1 MATYVNDLRLKEIG
15 TGESSGTWGTE
26 TNVNL
31 ELIGEALGYATEG
44 ITTNADTHATT
55 VADGSTDPGRAMY
68 IKYTGALDSDC
79 TITIAPNTMSRVH
92 FIENATT
99 DSGSSGPYNI
109 IISQG
114 SGANVTIPNGFV
126 KAVYLDGAGSGAAVT
141 EAFTDLS
148 VGGNLLID
156 GTTPKLTIGDGG
168 AEDTAIV
175 FDGNAQDFYIGLDDS
190 ADDLIIGLGST
201 VGTTPIISVDEN
213 KDVAIPDGS
222 LTITT
227 ADNTTQLTLKSTD
240 ADASV
245 GPQLDLTR
253 DSASPAASDTLGR
266 IRWLGEDD
274 AGNSLGYAHISTY
287 LVDPSDGSESA
298 EFELDVRKAGTSR
311 SRMKMTNTETVF
323 NNEQIDLD
331 FRVESNDRN
340 YMLFVDAG
348 NNRIGINDSEPQ
360 QLVDIYDS
368 TLPVVRLTN
377 GRNEGVG
384 SDYDLGKIEFF
395 SDDSSG
401 TGARVLT
408 EINAIADAGST
419 APGGIFVIKT
429 AVTNSAAVERVR
441 FDAGN
446 EVVFNDTQVDTNF
459 RVESDGN
466 ANMIFVDAGSDHVN
480 IGTSTDH
487 GGVFNIETAD
497 NSVNLVL
504 ACTDTD
510 TSSGPILDLTR
521 DAGNVPSDGDVMG
534 VIRFRNDNS
543 DLVMHNYATIETRA
557 VDVSAGTE
565 DGRLEIQTIFGGDV
579 VSRINLTHEETV
591 FNDNS
596 KELNHRVE
604 SDSNTHMLFVDGD
617 DDLVHVGTSS
627 RTHNSNTAQA
637 FIVSGG
643 STGSTT
649 PVAMIIDEDG
659 SVEGSSC
666 LLELSFTDDDA
677 FSAARY
683 IQFRDQ
689 GGTQGTISGTGDG
702 TVDYNTS
709 SDERLKEGI
718 KDTESKWDAL
728 KAIKV
733 RDYIWKRSGNA
744 DTGFIA
750 QELNEHWPNAVSE
763 GGEDVAQDPWSV
775 DYGKLTPILTKAL
788 QEAME
793 KIENLE
799 AEVAKL
805 KGE

>member
-1 MATYVNDLRLKEIG
+1 MALTKAPA
-15 TGESSGTWGTE
+15 
-26 TNVNL
+26 
-31 ELIGEALGYATEG
+31 ELL
-44 ITTNADTHATT
+44 N
-55 VADGSTDPGRAMY
+55 
-68 IKYTGALDSDC
+68 LDSSL
-79 TITIAPNTMSRVH
+79 TIS
-92 FIENATT
+92 
-99 DSGSSGPYNI
+99 
-109 IISQG
+109 
-114 SGANVTIPNGFV
+114 
-126 KAVYLDGAGSGAAVT
+126 
-141 EAFTDLS
+141 
-148 VGGNLLID
+148 
-156 GTTPKLTIGDGG
+156 GTTPSLTIGDAG
-168 AEDTAIV
+168 AEDTKIV

-227 ADNTTQLTLKSTD
+227 ADNLTQLTLTSTD

-245 GPQLDLTR
+245 GPRMDLKR
-253 DSASPAASDTLGR
+253 DSSSPAADDSLGA
-266 IRWLGEDD
+266 IRWMGEDD
-274 AGNSLGYAHISTY
+274 TGTALSYAHTMAYIE
-287 LVDPSDGSESA
+287 DPSNGSEDGK
-298 EFELDVRKAGTSR
+298 FEIDVRKAATMR
-311 SRMKMTNTETVF
+311 SRLKMDSSETVF
-323 NNEQIDLD
+323 NEESLD
-331 FRVESNDRN
+331 INFRVESN
-340 YMLFVDAG
+340 
-348 NNRIGINDSEPQ
+348 
-360 QLVDIYDS
+360 
-368 TLPVVRLTN
+368 
-377 GRNEGVG
+377 
-384 SDYDLGKIEFF
+384 
-395 SDDSSG
+395 
-401 TGARVLT
+401 
-408 EINAIADAGST
+408 
-419 APGGIFVIKT
+419 
-429 AVTNSAAVERVR
+429 
-441 FDAGN
+441 
-446 EVVFNDTQVDTNF
+446 
-459 RVESDGN
+459 GN
-466 ANMIFVDAGSDHVN
+466 ANMIFVDAGDDHVN
-480 IGTSTDH
+480 FGTATDH
-487 GGVFNIETAD
+487 GGKVNIETAG
-497 NSVNLVL
+497 NNVNLALV
-504 ACTDTD
+504 CTDTD

-604 SDSNTHMLFVDGD
+604 SDANTHMLFVDGD

-649 PVAMIIDEDG
+649 PIAMIIDEDG
-659 SVEGSSC
+659 SVEGDSC

-718 KDTESKWDAL
+718 KNTESKWDAL
-728 KAIKV
+728 KALKV
-733 RDYIWKRSGNA
+733 RDYKWKRSGNS

-775 DYGKLTPILTKAL
+775 DYGKLTPILTKVL

-793 KIENLE
+793 KIETLE
-799 AEVAKL
+799 AKVKELEEA
-805 KGE
+805 